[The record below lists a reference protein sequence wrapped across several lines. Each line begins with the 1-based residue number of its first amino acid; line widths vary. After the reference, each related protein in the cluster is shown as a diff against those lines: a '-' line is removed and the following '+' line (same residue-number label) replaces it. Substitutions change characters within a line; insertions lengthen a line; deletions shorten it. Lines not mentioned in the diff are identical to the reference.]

1 MTPSSSRACTPTSC
15 RASTLWWG
23 PWAAAVSEGIKEG
36 MSTGMSADEIID
48 GLAEEWN
55 ELKAEYE

>member
-1 MTPSSSRACTPTSC
+1 MHTNELPRF
-15 RASTLWWG
+15 TLWWG
-23 PWAAAVSEGIKEG
+23 PWAAAVSEGIREG
-36 MSTGMSADEIID
+36 MSTDMSADDIID